1 MARLSG
7 LQREVLGLYRQCLRE
22 SRTKPEATRKHF
34 EAFARAEFQKNVAIE
49 KRDFAAID
57 PHRRPNV
64 KFARTTSTKP
74 SALQLPQPKNPST
87 KAAQEV
93 LNKPLSPP
101 ISRLRRAQQALI
113 GRRRRVS
120 NRNGRVRVSFAHS
133 SSSAGLHPF
142 GTRNS
147 LYVQKQSSKDG
158 SRIDQV
164 TNWTGG
170 LDTPRRRDADPYPP
184 MARPVAPPKDDVRR
198 ENKPQSS
205 AVQPVRPAADGGD
218 LKYSLMQ
225 VPEGPG
231 YHVSTPKGHAEYAH
245 VASLDGSSDRKNC
258 RKASKPR
265 ARRNG
270 SYVARAPPSYRRTST
285 RPVKRVRDLRKH
297 GDKASTKA
305 TQDKPHAILD
315 PLIEESLE
323 RSLSQ
328 QNRLSCLMTPPRMK
342 SRPNPASPPSRAP
355 SQQRSLTRFTKE
367 LERYCMAVSANGK
380 APLPLS
386 TPTVSDSPTT
396 LDTVTELLPYHR
408 QFRAAGL
415 AVTSREQMP
424 GIPESPFQQLP
435 VMENMRGKNLPVARL
450 QFDGNTV
457 TPSEVESIA
466 GDAAGPS
473 VPRKDDG
480 PPTAATEPQASSQQ
494 AKPINKSVLPWMRN
508 KDTAVAHKAHSG
520 RRISIDHLHPSQ
532 AMAAQPF
539 LTPSDKLGI
548 IDSYF
553 DSPSPSKT
561 LGKQPETPK
570 VSISPPS
577 SSNVSSLLDKPLPK
591 KPSTEHP
598 RTEFTPI
605 KPTECPPIDRPQ
617 VRLPQVERRPIP
629 QRSGRRHMENTSQ
642 WPTARVL
649 IHDDPPAAPEL
660 HTEEEVEDLAEVIN
674 SFPLPQRDTNN
685 SRSSSSPAAIVTEG
699 TIKHS
704 IPSQAGITKTMD
716 AEDRPATPPRN
727 ESDQQPLYKADSHHH
742 RSQSLCKQWS
752 RVTVMRRSRGRQP
765 PVSTT
770 IQEEPKAS
778 PIKQKPATT
787 SNQKKENLN
796 ALKTSHN
803 QAQAQSMSSGSGS
816 TTHTSEETP
825 DSLPQLPYTWKF
837 AVESSSSFEKAL
849 DAVIQKLDDMEERRQ
864 WISIDYFDNDIP
876 DRDILL
882 GLKMAICAAC
892 DQDLDAWIREKT
904 GLRLRRF
911 LADLKAFDAVTTQ
924 RKPPAPTPAPQPLH
938 RQIRRNNNEAR
949 RLRAER
955 ERRGQS
961 LKKTLLPCFG
971 ADGAP
976 AGPG

>member
-1 MARLSG
+1 MG
-7 LQREVLGLYRQCLRE
+7 
-22 SRTKPEATRKHF
+22 
-34 EAFARAEFQKNVAIE
+34 
-49 KRDFAAID
+49 
-57 PHRRPNV
+57 
-64 KFARTTSTKP
+64 
-74 SALQLPQPKNPST
+74 
-87 KAAQEV
+87 
-93 LNKPLSPP
+93 
-101 ISRLRRAQQALI
+101 
-113 GRRRRVS
+113 
-120 NRNGRVRVSFAHS
+120 
-133 SSSAGLHPF
+133 
-142 GTRNS
+142 
-147 LYVQKQSSKDG
+147 
-158 SRIDQV
+158 
-164 TNWTGG
+164 
-170 LDTPRRRDADPYPP
+170 
-184 MARPVAPPKDDVRR
+184 
-198 ENKPQSS
+198 
-205 AVQPVRPAADGGD
+205 
-218 LKYSLMQ
+218 
-225 VPEGPG
+225 
-231 YHVSTPKGHAEYAH
+231 
-245 VASLDGSSDRKNC
+245 C
-258 RKASKPR
+258 RKALKPR

-315 PLIEESLE
+315 SLVEESLE

-328 QNRLSCLMTPPRMK
+328 QNRLSCLITPPNMK

-386 TPTVSDSPTT
+386 TPTVSGSPTT

-408 QFRAAGL
+408 QFKAAGL

-435 VMENMRGKNLPVARL
+435 VMENMRGKNPPVARL

-457 TPSEVESIA
+457 TPSEDESIA
-466 GDAAGPS
+466 GNAAGPS
-473 VPRKDDG
+473 VPRKDGG
-480 PPTAATEPQASSQQ
+480 PPTAATGRQASNRQ
-494 AKPINKSVLPWMRN
+494 AKPINKSLLPWMRN
-508 KDTAVAHKAHSG
+508 KDTAAAHKAHSG

-570 VSISPPS
+570 ISISPPS

-591 KPSTEHP
+591 KPLTEHP
-598 RTEFTPI
+598 PTEFLPN
-605 KPTECPPIDRPQ
+605 KPTKCPPIDRPHQ
-617 VRLPQVERRPIP
+617 PQLERRPVP

-649 IHDDPPAAPEL
+649 IHDNSPTALEL
-660 HTEEEVEDLAEVIN
+660 HTEEEEIEDLAEVIN
-674 SFPLPQRDTNN
+674 SFPLPRRDTNT
-685 SRSSSSPAAIVTEG
+685 SRSSSPPTAVVTG
-699 TIKHS
+699 ATIQRF
-704 IPSQAGITKTMD
+704 IPSQAEINKTMD
-716 AEDRPATPPRN
+716 AGERPAALPRN
-727 ESDQQPLYKADSHHH
+727 DSDQQPLSRADSRHH

-765 PVSTT
+765 PVPTI
-770 IQEEPKAS
+770 IQEEHKAS

-803 QAQAQSMSSGSGS
+803 QAQAQAQSMSSGSAS

-837 AVESSSSFEKAL
+837 AVDSSSSFEKAL
-849 DAVIQKLDDMEERRQ
+849 DSVIQKLDDMEERRQ
-864 WISIDYFDNDIP
+864 CERNLDREAAQKVSTDQDHAQDSSSKEPDSKPSSESGPQPETRVPESHPAPTTEAASEAGISIDYFDNDIP

-924 RKPPAPTPAPQPLH
+924 RKPPAAAPAPQPLH
-938 RQIRRNNNEAR
+938 RQIRRNNNESL
-949 RLRAER
+949 RLKAER